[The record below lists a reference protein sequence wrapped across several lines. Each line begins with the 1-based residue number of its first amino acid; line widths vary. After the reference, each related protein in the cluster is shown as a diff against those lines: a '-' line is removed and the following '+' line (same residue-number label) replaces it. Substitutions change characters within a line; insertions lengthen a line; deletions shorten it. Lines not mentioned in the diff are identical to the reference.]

1 MTEVSKQYNLEER
14 TEKFGRMVI
23 IFCKSIRPDAVSKPL
38 ISQLVRAGTSIGANY
53 REANSAS
60 SKKDFRNKIFT
71 CKKEAEETKYWLKM
85 LKDYTN
91 KEGELINLL
100 QEVQELILIFGKI
113 LSTLNHSK
121 LNRN

>member
-1 MTEVSKQYNLEER
+1 MTQLSKQYDLEER
-14 TEKFGRMVI
+14 TEKFGQNI
-23 IFCKSIRPDAVSKPL
+23 ITFCKNIQSDAVNKPL
-38 ISQLVRAGTSIGANY
+38 ISQLIRSGTSIGANY

-71 CKKEAEETKYWLKM
+71 CKKEAEESKYWLKM
-85 LKDYTN
+85 LRQYNN
-91 KEGELINLL
+91 KEGATDKLL

-113 LSTLNHSK
+113 ISTLNNSK